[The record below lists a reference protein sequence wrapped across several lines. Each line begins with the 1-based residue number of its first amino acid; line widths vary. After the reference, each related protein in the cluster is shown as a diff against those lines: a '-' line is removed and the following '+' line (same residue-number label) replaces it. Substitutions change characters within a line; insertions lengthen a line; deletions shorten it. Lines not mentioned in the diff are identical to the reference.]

1 LTALAAVLVSL
12 SLTGCSHGSGA
23 SPREQRAAIS
33 DTLRFGR
40 FGPVVLYRQR
50 VHPSR
55 VVLLVSGDGGWNL
68 GVVGMAREIAG
79 MDALVVGID
88 IRRYLTGLAR
98 SPERCSY
105 PAADFE
111 ALSQWL
117 QRRLNFPRYIP
128 PILMGYSSGATL
140 VYATLVQAPPG
151 TFAGGISLGFCSD
164 LAVKRTFCS
173 GSGLESSPGL
183 RGRGIRFAPAGHLAV
198 PWIVL
203 QGAAD
208 SACGL
213 AQAAAFVR
221 RTPGASLVALPSVG
235 HGFGVPGRWLPQLRD
250 AFTRLDRASLS
261 AASTPAPEV
270 RDLPLVELPAAGGSR
285 TLAVVVSGDGGW
297 ASLDRQIGESL
308 SQEGISVVGIN
319 SLKYFWRAR
328 TPDGTAADLTRVL
341 RHYLPAW
348 SASRILL
355 VGYSRGADVLPF
367 MASRLP
373 ADLRQKIRLVALLG
387 FSHRAGFEL
396 HLTDFLGGSGRGVPT
411 VPEVRKLRGM
421 RVLCVYG
428 SEETDSACR
437 DLSPDLASGLSLSG
451 GHHFGGAYREIARSI
466 LREAGDS

>member
-1 LTALAAVLVSL
+1 MLAVVLVSL
-12 SLTGCSHGSGA
+12 SLAGCSHVSGA
-23 SPREQRAAIS
+23 SPHEQRVATS

-40 FGPVVLYRQR
+40 FGPVVLYRHR
-50 VHPSR
+50 GDPSR

-68 GVVGMAREIAG
+68 GVVGMARDIAG

-98 SPERCSY
+98 SHERCSY

-151 TFAGGISLGFCSD
+151 TFAGAISLGFCPD
-164 LAVKRTFCS
+164 LSVKRTFCG
-173 GSGLESSPGL
+173 GSGLASSPGL
-183 RGRGIRFAPAGHLAV
+183 RGRGIRFAPAAHLAA

-208 SACGL
+208 STCGL
-213 AQAAAFVR
+213 AQTAAFVR
-221 RTPGASLVALPSVG
+221 RTPGAKVVVLPSVG
-235 HGFGVPGRWLPQLRD
+235 HGFGVPARWFPQLRD
-250 AFTRLDRASLS
+250 ALTRLDRASLS
-261 AASTPAPEV
+261 TLSTPAPAV

-297 ASLDRQIGESL
+297 ASLDRQIGETL
-308 SQEGISVVGIN
+308 SKEGVSVVGIN

-328 TPDGTAADLTRVL
+328 TPDGAAADLTRVL
-341 RHYLPAW
+341 RHYMPAW
-348 SASRILL
+348 GASRILL
-355 VGYSRGADVLPF
+355 VGYSRGSDVLPF

-373 ADLRQKIRLVALLG
+373 ADLRDKVRLVALLG

-396 HLTDFLGGSGRGVPT
+396 HLTDFFGGGGRGSPT
-411 VPEVRKLRGM
+411 VPEIRKLRGM
-421 RVLCVYG
+421 HILCVYG

-437 DLSPDLASGLSLSG
+437 DLSPDLAKGMSLPG
-451 GHHFGGAYREIARSI
+451 GHHFGGAYGEVARSI
-466 LREAGDS
+466 LREAGDT

>member
-1 LTALAAVLVSL
+1 MLAAVLVSL
-12 SLTGCSHGSGA
+12 SLAGCSPVPGA
-23 SPREQRAAIS
+23 SPYEQGAAIS

-50 VHPSR
+50 AYPTR

-68 GVVGMAREIAG
+68 GVVGMARDIAG

-88 IRRYLTGLAR
+88 IRRYLTALTR
-98 SPERCSY
+98 SRERCSY

-117 QRRLNFPRYIP
+117 QRKLHFPRYIP

-151 TFAGGISLGFCSD
+151 TFAGAISLGFCPKLS
-164 LAVKRTFCS
+164 VKRTFCS
-173 GSGLESSPGL
+173 GSGLASIPGL
-183 RGRGIRFAPAGHLAV
+183 RARGIRFAPAGHLAA

-208 SACGL
+208 STCGL
-213 AQAAAFVR
+213 AQAAAFVG
-221 RTPGASLVALPSVG
+221 RTPGARVVALPNVG
-235 HGFGVPGRWLPQLRD
+235 HGFGVPGRWLPQLHD
-250 AFTRLDRASLS
+250 ALTRLDRASLP
-261 AASTPAPEV
+261 AASTPAPAV

-285 TLAVVVSGDGGW
+285 TLAIVVSGDGGW
-297 ASLDRQIGESL
+297 ASLDRQIGETL
-308 SQEGISVVGIN
+308 SQQGVSVVGIN

-328 TPDGTAADLTRVL
+328 TPDGAAADLTRVL
-341 RHYLPAW
+341 RHYVPAW
-348 SASRILL
+348 NASRILL
-355 VGYSRGADVLPF
+355 VGYSRGSDVLPF

-373 ADLRQKIRLVALLG
+373 ADLREKVRLVALLG

-396 HLTDFLGGSGRGVPT
+396 HLTDFFGGSGRGVPT
-411 VPEVRKLRGM
+411 LPEIRKLRGM
-421 RVLCVYG
+421 HVLCVYG

-437 DLSPDLASGLSLSG
+437 DLPPRLASSMILPG
-451 GHHFGGAYREIARSI
+451 GHHFGGAYRAIARSI